1 MPLPCVMRIAPFV
14 ASIAVIPSTPGTKC
28 PPTSL
33 LAHGD
38 HDCLGPHGV
47 TSSAKPSPG
56 LVGAALLSASSPA
69 QPPLG
74 KLSGRGLGDGR
85 EHCYANVVELHCY
98 RYITS
103 PHRRG
108 SARHLFSTKSYLGL
122 VSYRCAC
129 LTVVTRETAQVC
141 FILHIAACPP
151 FETPVPLSK

>member
-1 MPLPCVMRIAPFV
+1 MRRTALYGIILCLPPYQNTIGGRR
-14 ASIAVIPSTPGTKC
+14 PGT
-28 PPTSL
+28 PLRPTHSTAEPCAPSCARRSL

-85 EHCYANVVELHCY
+85 EHCYADVIELHYY

-108 SARHLFSTKSYLGL
+108 SAHHLFSTKSYLGL
-122 VSYRCAC
+122 VSCRCAC
-129 LTVVTRETAQVC
+129 LTVVTRETD
-141 FILHIAACPP
+141 
-151 FETPVPLSK
+151 